1 MMNLL
6 LIFTFLL
13 AVTTTSYL
21 LHRYHL
27 SERQRARKSSLPLP
41 PIGSYDSNLDPQV
54 TDINNNKLSY
64 EAQSSINWLQLVSE
78 KRKEGQTES
87 ALNLCRRKFP
97 LYSAFRQAILILRSV
112 LQNKSVSPEKTQE
125 TLLCLYK
132 TAATAELIHKKSSDE
147 DSISPAQMNKLNL
160 TLIEN
165 FSFDYN
171 KLGYTEIPLLTK
183 KDVKALVSHW
193 GEPKTH
199 YSPHELYQKYLN

>member
-1 MMNLL
+1 MNFL
-6 LIFTFLL
+6 LILTFLL

-27 SERQRARKSSLPLP
+27 SGRQRARKSSLPLP
-41 PIGSYDSNLDPQV
+41 PLGSYNSNLDSQV
-54 TDINNNKLSY
+54 IDINNNKLNY
-64 EAQSSINWLQLVSE
+64 EAQSSKNWLQLVSE
-78 KRKEGQTES
+78 KRKKGQAES

-97 LYSAFRQAILILRSV
+97 LYGAFKQAILILRSV
-112 LQNKSVSPEKTQE
+112 LQNESVSPEKTQE

-147 DSISPAQMNKLNL
+147 VSISPAQMNKLNL
-160 TLIEN
+160 TMIEN
-165 FSFDYN
+165 FYFDYN
-171 KLGYTEIPLLTK
+171 KLGYTEIPLLAK

-199 YSPHELYQKYLN
+199 YPPHKLYQKYLN